1 MQHRHQETTNASH
14 ISRLSNTISD
24 FYCDKCLG
32 QDTPFYEPNIFRN
45 IDQCIGCNEWSTG
58 RYIIEWGDD
67 DD

>member
-1 MQHRHQETTNASH
+1 MNPT
-14 ISRLSNTISD
+14 
-24 FYCDKCLG
+24 CLLCNREI
-32 QDTPFYEPNIFRN
+32 TSPFYEPNIFGN